1 MAQPR
6 AAPKA
11 ECVSSRYPIPS
22 GRHEPEYDSEYMR
35 RRRARTHVFGWGR
48 LAALLA
54 LAGVVFVVTG
64 FITGRGQ
71 FAGITIF
78 SDPGRARA
86 AQLKAAGITAPDDK
100 VIHDLDKLHKV
111 FGEPPDAK
119 TGRMYIP
126 STGVDAPIGQRHVGK
141 DGVMANPTGPDDV
154 ILYGFSEW
162 PGLGGWP
169 GAGGNAVFAGHAD
182 RAAHLDYANVDYLG
196 PGVFFRLDQVKFG
209 DTIRLDIEGKSL
221 KYKVISSKEV
231 AADSSDWNSVF
242 TADPKMGDMITIVTC
257 GGDFN
262 RTDHAY
268 TKRLVVRA
276 VRA

>member
-1 MAQPR
+1 M
-6 AAPKA
+6 
-11 ECVSSRYPIPS
+11 SNRYPIPS
-22 GRHEPEYDSEYMR
+22 GRPEPEYDSEYMR
-35 RRRARTHVFGWGR
+35 RRRARPRVFGWGR
-48 LAALLA
+48 LASLLA
-54 LAGVVFVVTG
+54 IAGLVFVVAG
-64 FITGRGQ
+64 FVTGRGQ

-78 SDPGRARA
+78 SDPARARA

-119 TGRMYIP
+119 TGRMRIP
-126 STGVDAPIGQRHVGK
+126 SAGVDAPIGQRHVGK

-154 ILYGFSEW
+154 VLYDFSAW

-169 GAGGNAVFAGHAD
+169 GAGGNAVFAGHVD

-196 PGVFFRLDQVKFG
+196 PGVFFGLDQVKVG
-209 DTIRLDIEGKSL
+209 DAISLDIEGKSL
-221 KYKVISSKEV
+221 KYKVVSSKEV
-231 AADSSDWNSVF
+231 PADSSDWSSVF

-262 RTDHAY
+262 RTDHVY